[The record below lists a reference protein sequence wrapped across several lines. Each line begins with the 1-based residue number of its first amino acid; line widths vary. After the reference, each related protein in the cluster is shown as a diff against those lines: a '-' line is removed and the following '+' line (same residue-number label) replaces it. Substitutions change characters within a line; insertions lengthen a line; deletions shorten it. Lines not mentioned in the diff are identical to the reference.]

1 MGYCQIEGGTAGI
14 IPQREDWG
22 TAEGTAKIDP
32 HIFLIFLQGGTGG
45 QGYCHK
51 TLTEM
56 KSDSKI
62 IKVVRGNLKIL
73 RCFFEKF

>member
-32 HIFLIFLQGGTGG
+32 HFFLIFLQGGTGG
-45 QGYCHK
+45 QGYCQK
-51 TLTEM
+51 TLTEKVHNQENFP
-56 KSDSKI
+56 KSP
-62 IKVVRGNLKIL
+62 
-73 RCFFEKF
+73 